1 MRLRNAIG
9 AGASW
14 LRTVRPAPLLA
25 ILIAIQFGVVAW
37 LALATPHN
45 GWVWYSGGDA
55 TEYWS
60 AQWTIAH
67 GLIPQ
72 ALIGWGLPILWAWAP
87 LAAGTSLLSG
97 LPLILLV
104 NTLVLGPLALVLVWA
119 LADQLYGRLYAWTT
133 ALFWVLWPVLAIWA
147 FSSDYRPKFE
157 QYVLAPHWAGLTD
170 MADFPSLVAVL
181 ATAWASV
188 RAVRNGRL
196 GSALGAGVLGG
207 ILIGLKPAN
216 GFFLPALV
224 VLFVTWRRPLMAL
237 GWAAGSLPAL
247 LTLAIWK
254 QRGLGRL
261 PLFSVSQP
269 RHEATAA
276 VSSLPAARY
285 VPLDWHHLSVEW
297 AELGHVFW
305 DLRFLEFLL
314 VAGALGALRRNYRS
328 GLFLIAWF
336 ASFYVL
342 KGMSSQADIT
352 TTSYFRLTLPGLGAF
367 ALLVP
372 AIGFLWPGA
381 GRERIADLPPESRA
395 LPRTPLALAAAA
407 AALLPLC
414 IVLIEHPASTPRTVW
429 LETASTEAPISHA
442 LDLHV
447 TTAGSSVLL
456 TWHAA
461 PRVGSTRVSY
471 AIFRT
476 TGNDGCSL
484 PSQGARR
491 CQLNVPVTMFTP
503 GLTATDHPGH
513 GHFWYRVAAVADYRD
528 IPTSTDLMLAGTAVD
543 IRN

>member
-72 ALIGWGLPILWAWAP
+72 ALIGWGLPIIWAWAP

-119 LADQLYGRLYAWTT
+119 LADQLYGRLYAWAT

-207 ILIGLKPAN
+207 I
-216 GFFLPALV
+216 
-224 VLFVTWRRPLMAL
+224 
-237 GWAAGSLPAL
+237 
-247 LTLAIWK
+247 
-254 QRGLGRL
+254 
-261 PLFSVSQP
+261 
-269 RHEATAA
+269 
-276 VSSLPAARY
+276 
-285 VPLDWHHLSVEW
+285 
-297 AELGHVFW
+297 
-305 DLRFLEFLL
+305 
-314 VAGALGALRRNYRS
+314 
-328 GLFLIAWF
+328 
-336 ASFYVL
+336 
-342 KGMSSQADIT
+342 
-352 TTSYFRLTLPGLGAF
+352 
-367 ALLVP
+367 
-372 AIGFLWPGA
+372 
-381 GRERIADLPPESRA
+381 
-395 LPRTPLALAAAA
+395 
-407 AALLPLC
+407 
-414 IVLIEHPASTPRTVW
+414 
-429 LETASTEAPISHA
+429 
-442 LDLHV
+442 
-447 TTAGSSVLL
+447 
-456 TWHAA
+456 
-461 PRVGSTRVSY
+461 
-471 AIFRT
+471 
-476 TGNDGCSL
+476 
-484 PSQGARR
+484 
-491 CQLNVPVTMFTP
+491 
-503 GLTATDHPGH
+503 
-513 GHFWYRVAAVADYRD
+513 
-528 IPTSTDLMLAGTAVD
+528 
-543 IRN
+543 